1 MAWWLWTLLGL
12 FLFIAEIQASG
23 FYLMFFGVGALLVGL
38 LTGLGLIETDWV
50 EWLLFSGFSIG
61 TLALFRGAVVERLS
75 PSGQPKIDSLVGEA
89 GVAVD
94 DIPTGGVGKVELRGS
109 SWTAHNAGASPL
121 RKAGR
126 CRVERV
132 DGLTLWVSAE

>member
-1 MAWWLWTLLGL
+1 MPWWLWTLLGL

-38 LTGLGLIETDWV
+38 LTGLALIETDWV

-61 TLALFRGAVVERLS
+61 MLALFRGAIAERLS

-89 GVAVD
+89 GVVVD
-94 DIPTGGVGKVELRGS
+94 DIPVGGVGKVELRGS
-109 SWTAHNAGASPL
+109 SWTAYNAGASPL
-121 RKAGR
+121 RKSGR

-132 DGLTLWVSAE
+132 DGLALWVRAE